1 VKYAVHIPVRL
12 LVAVIPVQG
21 VVAPYA
27 DATLRFM
34 QTMKLTVP
42 DVTHWH
48 CCDGWFL
55 AKGDKAMFWLI
66 AIFLFILLVAP
77 IRRAFFSAWR
87 FTLPA
92 IAGFVFTIV
101 MIRGV
106 MKMNLPGLMV
116 LGTSIFV
123 AIEAGV
129 IGLEIFSSGKRQ

>member
-1 VKYAVHIPVRL
+1 MFARL
-12 LVAVIPVQG
+12 PAAATVAQG
-21 VVAPYA
+21 VLALYV
-27 DATLRFM
+27 DAMLLSFI
-34 QTMKLTVP
+34 QVMKLTAQ
-42 DVTHWH
+42 DATRWF
-48 CCDGWFL
+48 CCDGWFW
-55 AKGDKAMFWLI
+55 ANGDKAMFWLI

-92 IAGFVFTIV
+92 IAGFVFAVV

-116 LGTSIFV
+116 LGICVFV

-129 IGLEIFSSGKRQ
+129 IGLEIFGSGKRQ

>member
-27 DATLRFM
+27 DAMLPFI
-34 QTMKLTVP
+34 QLKKLTVP
-42 DVTHWH
+42 VATRW
-48 CCDGWFL
+48 CCCGGWFW

-66 AIFLFILLVAP
+66 VIFLITLVIAP
-77 IRRAFFSAWR
+77 LRKAFFSAWR

-92 IAGFVFTIV
+92 IAGFVFAIV

-116 LGTSIFV
+116 LGISAVV
-123 AIEAGV
+123 AIEAGA
-129 IGLEIFSSGKRQ
+129 IGLEIFGSGKRQ